1 LSRYDVL
8 CSIFDYREGVMAEK
22 TIQRRLA
29 AILAAD
35 VVGYSRLMQADEIG
49 TLEALKAHRR
59 ELLDPVIAAHH
70 GRIVKTTGDG
80 ALVEFG
86 SVVDAVGCAVAIQRG
101 MISRNVNVAED
112 KRIVFR
118 IGINVGDIIIDGDDI
133 FGDGVNIA
141 ARLETLCEPGGLCI
155 SRTANDQIRDK
166 LALAFADLGEQT
178 VKNISRAVGVFGLA
192 AKEIGLL
199 PESEVAR
206 PEADQASATP
216 RQPEPRYEQEIRFC
230 TTGDGVQLAYSCI
243 GSGPPLVK
251 TGNWMT
257 HLEFDFE
264 TPIWRHLY
272 RELLRDHQLI
282 RYDTRGNGL
291 SDREVEDV
299 SFETFVTDLEA
310 VVEAAGLERFALF
323 GISQGCAISIAYA
336 VRHPERVTHL
346 ILLGGFV
353 LGWAKRAQS
362 VAEKEQLAAM
372 TTLMRLGWGQENP
385 AFRQLFT
392 SRFIPGATKE
402 QADWFNELERISTS
416 PDDAVRNRIATS
428 NFDVSTL
435 LAQVSVPTLVMH
447 ARDDAV
453 APFDQGRR
461 LAAGIPGAKFVPLA
475 SRNHLILED
484 EPAFPRFLEEMRAFL
499 AH

>member
-1 LSRYDVL
+1 
-8 CSIFDYREGVMAEK
+8 M
-22 TIQRRLA
+22 QRRLA

-35 VVGYSRLMQADEIG
+35 VVGYSRLMGADEVG
-49 TLEALKAHRR
+49 TLTSLKAHRR
-59 ELLDPVIAAHH
+59 ELVDSSIAEYR

-80 ALVEFG
+80 LLVEFA
-86 SVVDAVGCAVAIQRG
+86 SVVDAVGCAVSVQRS
-101 MISRNVNVAED
+101 MVRRNAGVAEE
-112 KRIVFR
+112 KQIIFR
-118 IGINVGDIIIDGDDI
+118 IGINVGDIIIDGEDI

-141 ARLETLCEPGGLCI
+141 ARLEALCEPGGLCI
-155 SRTANDQIRDK
+155 SRATNDQIRDR
-166 LALAFADLGEQT
+166 LPLAFTDLGEQT

-192 AKEIGLL
+192 AKEIEML
-199 PESEVAR
+199 PEPELAR
-206 PEADQASATP
+206 SDPDQAGAAT
-216 RQPEPRYEQEIRFC
+216 RQSEPRYEQEIHFC

-272 RELLRDHQLI
+272 RELSRDHQLI
-282 RYDTRGNGL
+282 RYDARGNGL
-291 SDREVEDV
+291 SDREVELV
-299 SFETFVTDLEA
+299 SLEAYVSDLEA

-323 GISQGCAISIAYA
+323 GISQGCAMSIAYA

-346 ILLGGFV
+346 VLLGGYA
-353 LGWAKRAQS
+353 LGWAKRALPE
-362 VAEKEQLAAM
+362 AEKEHLVAM
-372 TTLMRLGWGQENP
+372 GTLMRLGWGQENP

-416 PDDAVRNRIATS
+416 PDDAVRNRNATG
-428 NFDVSTL
+428 NFDVSSSL
-435 LAQVSVPTLVMH
+435 PQVSVPTLIMH

-453 APFDQGRR
+453 VPFDQGRR
-461 LAAGIPGAKFVPLA
+461 LAAGIPGARFVPLA

>member
-1 LSRYDVL
+1 
-8 CSIFDYREGVMAEK
+8 MAN
-22 TIQRRLA
+22 TTVQRRLA

-35 VVGYSRLMQADEIG
+35 VVGYSRLMQADEVG

-59 ELLDPVIAAHH
+59 ELIEPAIAAHH

-80 ALVEFG
+80 ALVEFA
-86 SVVDAVGCAVAIQRG
+86 SVVDAVGCGVAIQRG
-101 MISRNVNVAED
+101 MIGRNVNFADD
-112 KRIVFR
+112 KRIVLR
-118 IGINVGDIIIDGDDI
+118 IGINVGDIIIDGGDI

-141 ARLETLCEPGGLCI
+141 ARLEALCEPGGLCI
-155 SRTANDQIRDK
+155 SRAANDQIRDK
-166 LALAFADLGEQT
+166 LSLAFADLGEQT
-178 VKNISRAVGVFGLA
+178 VKNISRSVGVYGLA
-192 AKEIGLL
+192 AKEIEAL
-199 PESEVAR
+199 PEPEVAR
-206 PEADQASATP
+206 PNAGQASAAT
-216 RQPEPRYEQEIRFC
+216 RQPALRYEQEIRFC
-230 TTGDGVQLAYSCI
+230 TTGDGVQLAYSHI

-264 TPIWRHLY
+264 SPIWRHLY
-272 RELLRDHQLI
+272 RELSRHHQLI
-282 RYDTRGNGL
+282 RYDARGNGL

-299 SFETFVTDLEA
+299 SLETFVGDLET
-310 VVEAAGLERFALF
+310 VVEAAGIERFALF

-346 ILLGGFV
+346 VLLGGFAV
-353 LGWAKRAQS
+353 GWAKRATTE
-362 VAEKEQLAAM
+362 AEKEQLSAM
-372 TTLMRLGWGQENP
+372 LTLMRVGWGQENP

-416 PDDAVRNRIATS
+416 PNDAVRNRIAAG
-428 NFDVSTL
+428 NFDIIGL
-435 LAQVSVPTLVMH
+435 LPQVSVPTLVLH

-453 APFDQGRR
+453 VPFDQGRR
-461 LAAGIPGAKFVPLA
+461 LAAGIPGARFVPLA

-484 EPAFPRFLEEMRAFL
+484 EPAFPRFLDEMRAFL
-499 AH
+499 AQ